1 MCIAHFLKKEVTG
14 SPSEV
19 CNLERNFFSKICS
32 PGCKIKKKNHPAGGS
47 ETGICLVGRKLQMKA
62 CVIYLTAIDEICI
75 ISCFHSF
82 SSQNIQWIQNLITY
96 LNLQLITWAQ
106 GELMFEI
113 ALLKYTFMPVFCV
126 SFIKRV
132 CLKLSMP
139 PWRLLMKKLY
149 DSVLWIEINNLRS
162 SWHSFDRPQKDER
175 LSRLW
180 NHPVFLNLEPL
191 GWGPAL

>member
-1 MCIAHFLKKEVTG
+1 MKFVILREKVF
-14 SPSEV
+14 SPKFAS
-19 CNLERNFFSKICS
+19 RA
-32 PGCKIKKKNHPAGGS
+32 GKIKKKSLGRWIGNKSIFH
-47 ETGICLVGRKLQMKA
+47 VGLKLQMKA
-62 CVIYLTAIDEICI
+62 CIIYLTAIDKICI

-113 ALLKYTFMPVFCV
+113 ALLKYTFMSVFCV

-139 PWRLLMKKLY
+139 HWRLFMKKLY
-149 DSVLWIEINNLRS
+149 DSVLWIGINNLRS

-175 LSRLW
+175 LSWLW

-191 GWGPAL
+191 GWRPAL